1 MVDWGGN
8 YRRIPSAT
16 PSGGD
21 EWLDEEDEE
30 DEGRGTGEPEYQEI
44 AEDLKERISTD
55 EWPSGPLPSVRQ
67 LQQEYDVSRGTVLRA
82 IKLLKDQDLVFTL
95 PRRGIYIKRE
105 TDRG

>member
-1 MVDWGGN
+1 M
-8 YRRIPSAT
+8 
-16 PSGGD
+16 
-21 EWLDEEDEE
+21 
-30 DEGRGTGEPEYQEI
+30 DEGGGRGGRGEPEFQEI
-44 AEDLKERISTD
+44 AEDLKERISAD